1 MSYRYVIANEFEE
14 PDFRPLEDV
23 IRDSIMANDKEV
35 LLHFLNELGH
45 DSPFAK
51 KLNEMI
57 DHDNGRWMRMG
68 EGDKFFENEAA
79 FEQFVSDLDKAYEEK
94 TGIRFAGHLYSK
106 DDCLDLES
114 ESYDVDC
121 YLDRFIPDYDD
132 MAGAYD
138 YRLSGFKEMPNPV
151 PATKEEIDE
160 AISNMNF
167 DFTEV
172 QYSLK
177 LDQSDIQY
185 IFDSENPMEAF
196 KDIIRNAYSDTTDDL
211 VHEQARGFHIELPV
225 ISEEEATHYA
235 LEKLDKELPFDY
247 HLDTIKVDCVVYL
260 KDTERPVNLVGK
272 EISITP
278 GSSVEWLTEQI
289 KPSAKVLSAISSELN
304 QFYDEDE
311 FLVAFPIKKSMR
323 EIIEEKDNIKIP
335 KGTRCGF
342 FNPHTG
348 DVGKFGIPITKDIE
362 IPRDKAKLYVDGV
375 YNTFALKDI
384 FGKAIF
390 DKPKQKSLYS
400 ER

>member
-1 MSYRYVIANEFEE
+1 MFYRYIIANEFEE
-14 PDFRPLEDV
+14 PDFRPLDDV
-23 IRDSIMANDKEV
+23 IRDSIMANDKGV
-35 LLHFLNELGH
+35 LLHFLNEMGH

-57 DHDNGRWMRMG
+57 DHDNGRWLRIG

-94 TGIRFAGHLYSK
+94 TGLRFAGHLYSK
-106 DDCLDLES
+106 DDCLELES

-121 YLDRFIPDYDD
+121 HLDRFVPDADID
-132 MAGAYD
+132 FSYD
-138 YRLSGFKEMPNPV
+138 YRLSAFKEMPKPV
-151 PATKEEIDE
+151 PATQEEIDK
-160 AISNMNF
+160 AIANMEF

-172 QYSLK
+172 QYNLK
-177 LDQSDIQY
+177 LNPSDIQY
-185 IFDSENPMEAF
+185 ILESEDPMKAF
-196 KDIIRNAYSDTTDDL
+196 KDTIRNAYADDTDNL

-225 ISEEEATHYA
+225 ISEEDATQYA

-247 HLDTIKVDCVVYL
+247 HMDTIKVDCVVYL
-260 KDTERPVNLVGK
+260 KDTQRPVNLVGK
-272 EISITP
+272 EVSIQP
-278 GSSVEWLTEQI
+278 GSSVEWLTNQI
-289 KPSAKVLSAISSELN
+289 KPSAKVISAISSELN

-311 FLVAFPIKKSMR
+311 FLVAFPIKKTMR
-323 EIIEEKDNIKIP
+323 EIIEEKNNIKIP

-362 IPRDKAKLYVDGV
+362 IPKDKAKLFVDGI

-390 DKPKQKSLYS
+390 DKPKQKSLYAA
-400 ER
+400 R